1 MASGCNLSILFT
13 QCVQTGRFITCA
25 KQNWK
30 LINYCQNSIFLLLS
44 ASETLSFP
52 VETCAIRAGAG
63 KPRAGQRAPQP
74 ASHLSRQAN
83 RTHSGS
89 EALAPYLDP
98 KTVRLAPRSPLAP
111 ASTPG
116 ASSQGGLARVGYRAA
131 SRSLSTTQ
139 PQLRS
144 ASRASPLHAPAVLG
158 PG

>member
-1 MASGCNLSILFT
+1 MSP
-13 QCVQTGRFITCA
+13 
-25 KQNWK
+25 NWK
-30 LINYCQNSIFLLLS
+30 INNLCKTKLEANKLLPKLHLS
-44 ASETLSFP
+44 APLRLRDTFP
-52 VETCAIRAGAG
+52 VETCAIRVGAG

-74 ASHLSRQAN
+74 ASHLSRQAS